1 MFLPDKILT
10 KGLFANIIKNTFIH
24 YGRVYVIGK
33 GGGKVSKPRGQ
44 NLFFVFAVLAF
55 FFLLLSGGSRLIAAP
70 QDGFEP
76 ILPAQ
81 SWLEASISCPPTSAV
96 SEVYLS
102 GSQESDNCAEQALV
116 CDAKPDDFSP
126 PQTDA
131 NGNILR
137 HASYMRAVY
146 QVFALGDGFA

>member
-1 MFLPDKILT
+1 M
-10 KGLFANIIKNTFIH
+10 
-24 YGRVYVIGK
+24 
-33 GGGKVSKPRGQ
+33 SKLKGQ
-44 NLFFVFAVLAF
+44 NLFFVFSVLAF
-55 FFLLLSGGSRLIAAP
+55 FFLLLGGGSRLIAAP
-70 QDGFEP
+70 EEGLDP

-81 SWLEASISCPPTSAV
+81 SWFEASISCPPESAV
-96 SEVYLS
+96 SEVHLP
-102 GSQESDNCAEQALV
+102 GSQESDDCAERTLI
-116 CDAKPDDFSP
+116 CDAKPNDFSP